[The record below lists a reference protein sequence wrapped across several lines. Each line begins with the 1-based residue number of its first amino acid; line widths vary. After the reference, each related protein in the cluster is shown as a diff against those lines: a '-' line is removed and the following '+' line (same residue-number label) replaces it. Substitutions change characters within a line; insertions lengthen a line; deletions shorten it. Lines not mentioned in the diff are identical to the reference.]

1 MDDTTTATDTAG
13 EVDDSVLV
21 AAAQAGDG
29 AAMNQLL
36 GRHFNYVTALCR
48 RMLGDQYRAED
59 ARQDALFQAARRIA
73 MFDGRASFRTW
84 LHAITRNVCLNE
96 IRSQARRPTV
106 PIDDNSGKPI
116 IAHDRIAERLDV
128 ESALAA
134 VNPVFRDALVLWFLF
149 DMSYNDISDILGVE
163 LNTVKSRLRR
173 GKEELKQLL
182 GEPGGAHP
190 VSNPMT
196 NEGETRR

>member
-1 MDDTTTATDTAG
+1 MDDTTTAADAVG

-21 AAAQAGDG
+21 AAAQAGD
-29 AAMNQLL
+29 AVAMNQLL

-48 RMLGDQYRAED
+48 RMLKDQYRAED

-73 MFDGRASFRTW
+73 TFDGRASFRTW

-96 IRSQARRPTV
+96 IRSQARRATV
-106 PIDDNSGKPI
+106 PIDDESMPARV
-116 IAHDRIAERLDV
+116 AHDRIAERLDV

-134 VNPVFRDALVLWFLF
+134 VNPVFRDALVLWFMF

-163 LNTVKSRLRR
+163 LNTVRSRLRR

-182 GEPGGAHP
+182 GEPGGVPP
-190 VSNPMT
+190 VSNQLSG
-196 NEGETRR
+196 EGETRG